1 MVVCSVVSLC
11 VENVSVDE
19 SASQLLIRGF
29 GSIGYCKNCL

>member
-1 MVVCSVVSLC
+1 MVACTVVSLC

-29 GSIGYCKNCL
+29 GSVGYFKDCS